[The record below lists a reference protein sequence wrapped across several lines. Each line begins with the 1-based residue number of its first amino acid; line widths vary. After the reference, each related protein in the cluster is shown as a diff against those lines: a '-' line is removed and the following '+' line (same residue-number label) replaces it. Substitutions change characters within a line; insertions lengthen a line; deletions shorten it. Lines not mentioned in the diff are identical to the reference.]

1 MMIHETAVIMKQNT
15 MLPAVSMRAF
25 PDGKRRGSTD
35 FTARLEMMRVILD
48 RGSKIASAMV
58 VKRESELPAETAA

>member
-1 MMIHETAVIMKQNT
+1 MMIQETEVMRKQKT
-15 MLPAVSMRAF
+15 MFPAVSMRAF
-25 PDGKRRGSTD
+25 PDGKRRASTR
-35 FTARLEMMRVILD
+35 FTARLEMMSVMLE